1 VGAELVPVENLAEVE
16 ALDPAA
22 REIAVTQMLS
32 EARSWLAH
40 AVESTGPTEIA
51 QFKAMVATVAET
63 TKQLNLSKAIQLDAL
78 EMVRRAER
86 GLGQAIRRGQETGE
100 VATNHEIRSYA
111 GRVSQASQHNGDTA
125 ELVRKP
131 SPSDFS
137 KELHSTGSTAG
148 IYEFTDGVSD
158 EQFEEAITQA
168 KEEGNLSRANVVRK
182 ATGKTLV
189 SDRPEVLRGTRRL
202 DSNRIVEQTV
212 RGAEPV
218 GELLDLVDFSALD
231 PTHLEEWVSSL
242 SGSIKRLRRL
252 QSDLEKEL
260 SRV

>member
-1 VGAELVPVENLAEVE
+1 MSTDLAMLAASPATIEEAADPAVFVTLACERAKTWLAQALDHGQIEQIVELKSQAEAIRVYTAQKQLGRDAELSAAE
-16 ALDPAA
+16 
-22 REIAVTQMLS
+22 I
-32 EARSWLAH
+32 
-40 AVESTGPTEIA
+40 
-51 QFKAMVATVAET
+51 
-63 TKQLNLSKAIQLDAL
+63 
-78 EMVRRAER
+78 VRRAER
-86 GLGQAIRRGQETGE
+86 CIHLAVDKGRE
-100 VATNHEIRSYA
+100 A
-111 GRVSQASQHNGDTA
+111 GRIAPQGVTRYRPGHHAVSETPGEGATPVLVGD
-125 ELVRKP
+125 LVNRE
-131 SPSDFS
+131 
-137 KELHSTGSTAG
+137 ELHNTRALR
-148 IYEFTDGVSD
+148 DVSD

-218 GELLDLVDFSALD
+218 GELLDLVDYSALD